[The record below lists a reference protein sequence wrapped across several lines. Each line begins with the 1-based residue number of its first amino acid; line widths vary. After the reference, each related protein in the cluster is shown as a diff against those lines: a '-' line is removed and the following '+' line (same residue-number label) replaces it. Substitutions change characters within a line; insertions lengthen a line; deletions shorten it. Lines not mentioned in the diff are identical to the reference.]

1 MTSPGSGYT
10 YAPQVIIGGGGW
22 RKEGAADA
30 SQDGEV
36 IGSDTGV
43 LLVRYSAGSG
53 VLTYLDAKNPI
64 K

>member
-1 MTSPGSGYT
+1 VTDTGSGYT

-22 RKEGAADA
+22 RKEAAGDV
-30 SQDGEV
+30 SKDGDL

-43 LLVRYSAGSG
+43 LIVRVAGSG